1 MRAHEIGKAA
11 DLQRDQLAHA
21 EACGGGRDV
30 IWCCEGGE
38 AAAGGMVVVGTHLP
52 ATVTQ
57 FWRLLTSWL
66 TQTSITAPQ
75 LALAVTHPPL
85 ETPSSSAAM
94 ELDLHRIDLLQTS
107 AAAGG
112 TLLARVL
119 GRSSSI
125 AAASPMPQAAIS
137 C

>member
-1 MRAHEIGKAA
+1 
-11 DLQRDQLAHA
+11 
-21 EACGGGRDV
+21 
-30 IWCCEGGE
+30 
-38 AAAGGMVVVGTHLP
+38 
-52 ATVTQ
+52 
-57 FWRLLTSWL
+57 
-66 TQTSITAPQ
+66 
-75 LALAVTHPPL
+75 
-85 ETPSSSAAM
+85 M